1 MARKQ
6 TDYFKMFVDLV
17 DYSCSAAKMLY
28 NVISKYDE
36 KQLAKRLEEIHNIE
50 HSADI
55 AKHNMMRLLVKE
67 FITPIDRE
75 DIIQLS
81 QEIDDVTDSIEDV
94 MLRLY
99 MFNITT
105 IRDDAL
111 LFAEK
116 IVEACNALK
125 KAMEEFHNFKKSNK
139 LHGLLVDI
147 DNIEEQCDK
156 IYAESV
162 RKLYS
167 GSNDIMEIIKWRS
180 VYDQL
185 EKCCDACEHASNVI
199 ESVIMKNS

>member
-6 TDYFKMFVDLV
+6 TDYFKIFVDLV
-17 DYSCSAAKMLY
+17 EYSCNAAKMLY
-28 NVISKYDE
+28 NVISKYDA
-36 KQLAKRLEEIHNIE
+36 KQLSQKLEEIHNIE

-55 AKHNMMRLLVKE
+55 TKHNMMHLLVKE

-81 QEIDDVTDSIEDV
+81 QEIDDVTDAIEDV

-125 KAMEEFHNFKKSNK
+125 KAMEEFHNFKKSNI
-139 LHGLLVDI
+139 LHGLLVEI
-147 DNIEEQCDK
+147 DNIEEECDK
-156 IYAESV
+156 IYVESV
-162 RKLYS
+162 RKLYTES
-167 GSNDIMEIIKWRS
+167 TDIMEIIKWRS

-185 EKCCDACEHASNVI
+185 EKCCDSCEHASNVI
-199 ESVIMKNS
+199 EGVIMKNT

>member
-139 LHGLLVDI
+139 LHGLLVDT

-180 VYDQL
+180 IYDQL